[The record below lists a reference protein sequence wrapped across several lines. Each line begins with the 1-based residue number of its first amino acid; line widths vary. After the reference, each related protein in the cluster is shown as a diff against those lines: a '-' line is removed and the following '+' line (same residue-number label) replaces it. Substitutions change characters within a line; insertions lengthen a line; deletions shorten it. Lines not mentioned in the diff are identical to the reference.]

1 MNAERLERMPLK
13 QYIILRKDAPTVTGA
28 PVSPQKL
35 AVMTAHASMCFL
47 SHLVLEHCNAN
58 GHVVMDLDAET
69 FGWMRGPFTK
79 ILLSAKNLHALENAV
94 RWSEERGFVEGKDFF
109 CIRDDCATEL
119 LPDEGRKD
127 CFIAIGYRPMDEMRL
142 RPIMKKFELYR

>member
-1 MNAERLERMPLK
+1 MVK

-47 SHLVLEHCNAN
+47 SRQVAAHCDAN
-58 GHVVMDLDAET
+58 GHVEMQLDVEAVE
-69 FGWMRGPFTK
+69 WMTGPFTK
-79 ILLSAKNLHALENAV
+79 ILLAAKNLHTLEKAV
-94 RWSEERGFVEGKDFF
+94 RLSEEHGLAEGRDFF
-109 CIRDDCATEL
+109 CIRDDCCTEL

-127 CFIAIGYRPMDEMRL
+127 CFIAIGFRPMEEARV